1 MKKLSVVF
9 SLALISLLVSFKS
22 FSQSSITLM
31 GTYGNTNQSNISEG
45 IYGGGVQYRYFVRP
59 NVAVGISGKY
69 LMEELKREL
78 SAKTIRG
85 KAVNI
90 PINLMA
96 EYYFKTQGIRPYAG
110 IEAGLNILKIEG
122 YNIIMDQTVLRPGV
136 APKIG
141 IVLPLGKR
149 LSFMAEASYQVVIGS
164 ANSLL
169 MDPLRP
175 DNPRYEVKNSNQ
187 AVTVNGG
194 ITYIFGKK
202 K

>member
-22 FSQSSITLM
+22 FSQSSVTLM
-31 GTYGNTNQSNISEG
+31 GTYGTTNQSNISEG

-90 PINLMA
+90 PINLTA

-122 YNIIMDQTVLRPGV
+122 YNILMDQTLLRPGV

-202 K
+202 

>member
-9 SLALISLLVSFKS
+9 SLILISLLVSFKS
-22 FSQSSITLM
+22 FSQSSVTLM
-31 GTYGNTNQSNISEG
+31 GTYGTTNQSNISEG

-122 YNIIMDQTVLRPGV
+122 YNIVMDQTVLRPGV

>member
-85 KAVNI
+85 KAINI

>member
-9 SLALISLLVSFKS
+9 PLTLISLLVSFKS
-22 FSQSSITLM
+22 FSQSSVTLM
-31 GTYGNTNQSNISEG
+31 GTYGSTNQSHISKG
-45 IYGGGVQYRYFVRP
+45 IYGGGVQYRYFIKP

-69 LMEELKREL
+69 LMEEFNREL
-78 SAKTIRG
+78 SSKTIRG

-90 PINLMA
+90 PVNLMA

-122 YNIIMDQTVLRPGV
+122 YNIVIDQTVIRPGV
-136 APKIG
+136 APKVG

-149 LSFMAEASYQVVIGS
+149 LSFIAEASYQMVIGS
-164 ANSLL
+164 ANSIL

-175 DNPRYEVKNSNQ
+175 NNPRYEVKNSNQ
-187 AVTVNGG
+187 AVTINGG
-194 ITYIFGKK
+194 ITYIFENKK
-202 K
+202 

>member
-31 GTYGNTNQSNISEG
+31 STYGTTNQSNISEG

-122 YNIIMDQTVLRPGV
+122 YNIVMDQTVLRPGV

-149 LSFMAEASYQVVIGS
+149 LSFMAEASYQVVTGS

>member
-22 FSQSSITLM
+22 FSQSSVTLM
-31 GTYGNTNQSNISEG
+31 GTYGTTNQSNISEG

-122 YNIIMDQTVLRPGV
+122 YNIVMDQTVLRPGV

>member
-1 MKKLSVVF
+1 MKKLLVVL
-9 SLALISLLVSFKS
+9 SLTLISLLISFKS
-22 FSQSSITLM
+22 FSQSSVTLI
-31 GTYGNTNQSNISEG
+31 GTYGTTNQSHISEG
-45 IYGGGVQYRYFVRP
+45 IYGGGVQYRYFVKP
-59 NVAVGISGKY
+59 NVTVGISGKY
-69 LMEELKREL
+69 LMEDLKREL
-78 SAKTIRG
+78 TSKTIRG

-90 PINLMA
+90 PINLLA

-110 IEAGLNILKIEG
+110 VEVGLNILKIEG
-122 YNIIMDQTVLRPGV
+122 YNVVIDQMVIRPGV
-136 APKIG
+136 APKVG

-149 LSFMAEASYQVVIGS
+149 LSFIAEASYQVVIGS

-175 DNPRYEVKNSNQ
+175 NNPRYEVKNSSQ
-187 AVTVNGG
+187 AVTINGG